1 MENCSKEERNPE
13 ELVDIQGYTPQ
24 KTIGHSNVHT
34 EGQQEQRP
42 PDRAQPPKG
51 TAWQA
56 EDKPPK
62 RNKEMLPKCVMLVSG
77 KPKLI
82 RS

>member
-42 PDRAQPPKG
+42 PDCTQPPKG
-51 TAWQA
+51 TPWQA
-56 EDKPPK
+56 EVWTNHPRGIK
-62 RNKEMLPKCVMLVSG
+62 RCYLSV
-77 KPKLI
+77 
-82 RS
+82 